1 MLETFLLS
9 IQTGVGW
16 WIWEVDKGKNTKD
29 NNFVALDYKIL
40 VPVLVPGQVPGTR
53 YLVW

>member
-16 WIWEVDKGKNTKD
+16 WIWEVDKGRGRIP
-29 NNFVALDYKIL
+29 KIISL
-40 VPVLVPGQVPGTR
+40 H
-53 YLVW
+53 